1 MQPAHRLMIRWAE
14 AVRGWAIWTLP
25 RWLAAIVLLAIAA
38 DVTAIGAAVAVTS
51 VTAHDLILFALLAT
65 CVVITVEFT
74 RHEGEKKGLIKDI
87 YSAWGLPAAIL
98 LPPVYVLV
106 MTALYYPLLQ
116 WRVRKTA
123 LYKRVFRSV
132 SSTGTM
138 ECGLSWARSRSEV
151 SHRSCRA
158 LFSAARMA
166 GLTWP

>member
-38 DVTAIGAAVAVTS
+38 GVTAIGVAVAVTS
-51 VTAHDLILFALLAT
+51 VTAHDLILFALLAA

-123 LYKRVFRSV
+123 LYKR
-132 SSTGTM
+132 
-138 ECGLSWARSRSEV
+138 AY
-151 SHRSCRA
+151 
-158 LFSAARMA
+158 SAAVA
-166 GLTWP
+166 AWPSSRPE